1 MRAARPLPFVI
12 CHSSYFLWEL
22 SQGCICRTADPLR
35 RGAYRYRAAGQI
47 AAFASL
53 SLALTTIFFVTQAAA
68 QAWVAVNRA
77 NVDYASKAYGSSLH
91 AVDRRSATE
100 EFLPAV
106 FPQA

>member
-1 MRAARPLPFVI
+1 
-12 CHSSYFLWEL
+12 
-22 SQGCICRTADPLR
+22 
-35 RGAYRYRAAGQI
+35 
-47 AAFASL
+47 
-53 SLALTTIFFVTQAAA
+53 LTTIFFVTQDAA